1 MTKSILARTL
11 DHGKMK
17 DVCENHVKNF
27 YSSGSPPAGLR
38 LKTVAHAFILSQQK
52 RHAADYDNAIS
63 WSRANTIVDLD
74 LVSAAFVWRAIRAQ
88 DAAQDYLLTLF
99 LPKLPRQ

>member
-1 MTKSILARTL
+1 
-11 DHGKMK
+11 
-17 DVCENHVKNF
+17 
-27 YSSGSPPAGLR
+27 
-38 LKTVAHAFILSQQK
+38 VAHAFILSQQK
-52 RHAADYDNAIS
+52 RHAADYDNAVS

-74 LVSAAFVWRAIRAQ
+74 LVSAAFNGWRAIRTQ